1 MMILQRDICRFS
13 ESYFV
18 AARGRPGGAGVW
30 LNMPLNDLLSS
41 KSKVAAL
48 RVLSGTS
55 VPLNGREIAR
65 RAGLVPGH
73 AHRVLA
79 ELVSSGLVLSRD
91 HGRAN
96 TYEFADPRSEI
107 TLRLKELFATEVKRR
122 RQIVESLAGQM
133 PEALSIVLY
142 GSEARGEAWPGSDT
156 DLLIVLER
164 KTKRLED
171 RVSEACA
178 RLAAE
183 HQLALSWL
191 VADLD
196 ELREWHAEGNEFL
209 AGVLVEGLTLAGK
222 PLGRLIG

>member
-1 MMILQRDICRFS
+1 
-13 ESYFV
+13 
-18 AARGRPGGAGVW
+18 
-30 LNMPLNDLLSS
+30 MPLNDVLSS
-41 KSKVAAL
+41 RSKVAVL

-107 TLRLKELFATEVKRR
+107 TLRLRELFAAEVKRR
-122 RQIVESLAGQM
+122 RHIVESLAGQA

-142 GSEARGEAWPGSDT
+142 GSEARGEARPGSDT
-156 DLLIVLER
+156 DLLVVVDR
-164 KTKRLED
+164 KTRRLES
-171 RVSEACA
+171 RVSETCA

-183 HQLALSWL
+183 HQFALSWL
-191 VADLD
+191 VADVD

-209 AGVLVEGLTLAGK
+209 VSVLIEGLTLAGK
-222 PLGRLIG
+222 PLGRLLR